1 MIGIIFQF
9 CSEYVEVR
17 VDGNNCLFKTGQFG
31 GAFAPIDG
39 LKLDKGGVMKE
50 FPDLVGNDD
59 WREEAVK
66 RFKEKI
72 KNMDTEMDKINY
84 IKEDLTKFGYVP
96 MFLQQQG
103 HRIKRL

>member
-1 MIGIIFQF
+1 
-9 CSEYVEVR
+9 

-39 LKLDKGGVMKE
+39 LKLDKSGTMKE

-66 RFKEKI
+66 RFKDNI
-72 KNMDTEMDKINY
+72 KKMDTEMDKINY
-84 IKEDLTKFGYVP
+84 IKEDLIKFGYVP
-96 MFLQQQG
+96 MYLQQKG
-103 HRIKRL
+103 HRVKKL